1 MIYIFDESDEQF
13 RFPSEAIEVFGTLR
27 LCIKLR
33 RGKALNPKV
42 FIYPDGRA
50 AKCISMDFD
59 CVVGMYDRYVV
70 TLDFDIAGLYW
81 YHFSIQLAYGGTFTV
96 PEYAGGGFQVT
107 AYTPS
112 PSVPCW
118 LDGGVIYHIFVDR
131 FFRAGKAPIKPG
143 AIERQDW
150 GGTPYFLPDENGI
163 VRNNDFFGGDIPGVI
178 EKLPYLKDLG
188 VNCIYLS
195 PVFEATSNH
204 KYDTADFLK
213 VDTAFGGDEALE
225 QLCAEAGLCGIKVI
239 LDGVF
244 NHVGSDSLYF
254 DRYGSHNKPG
264 AYQNPDSPYRNWF
277 YFHEDGTYDSWWGIE
292 LLPSVNEHDTSY
304 IDFICG
310 DDGVLAHWMR
320 KGVSGWRL
328 DVVDEL
334 PDVFLDPLC
343 QTVKSINPN
352 AYIVGEVWEDAS
364 HKIAYGIRRK
374 YFLGGQLDSVTNYP
388 LKNAIIACIK
398 DGNIEQ
404 LADTMSALCRNYPKP
419 VLDRLMNILGT
430 HDTMRILTVLG
441 GTDFPEGRLA
451 MSHYKLSDAELE
463 LGKRRLRQAAVL
475 QFLLPGIPCVYYGDE
490 VGADGGADPFNRR
503 CFPWGHEDLE
513 LLSWYKKLAKL
524 RKSNSCF
531 ADGRYN
537 LIEARSGVFA
547 FSRGNG
553 FERALVAVNVSDSDR
568 TLSVHEFDYDLL
580 NDEYTD
586 TLTIKAGGCGI
597 FSIRKDYL
605 NEFTR

>member
-13 RFPSEAIEVFGTLR
+13 RFPAGAIEVSGTLT

-42 FIYPDGRA
+42 FVYPDGGTA
-50 AKCISMDFD
+50 QGISMDFD
-59 CVVGMYDRYVV
+59 QVVGIYDQYVV
-70 TLDFDIAGLYW
+70 TVEFDTAGLYW
-81 YHFSIQLAYGGTFTV
+81 YHFLIELSESGTFTV
-96 PEYAGGGFQVT
+96 PEYAGGGFQIT
-107 AYTPS
+107 AYNPS
-112 PSVPCW
+112 PTVPCW

-131 FFRAGKAPIKPG
+131 FFRGGDAPAKLG

-150 GGTPYFLPDENGI
+150 GGMPYFLPDENGI
-163 VRNNDFFGGDIPGVI
+163 VKNNDFFGGDILGII
-178 EKLPYLKDLG
+178 EKLPYLESLG

-195 PVFEATSNH
+195 PIFEAASNH

-213 VDTAFGGDEALE
+213 VDSAFGGNEALE
-225 QLCAEAGLCGIKVI
+225 RLCGEAKLRGIKII

-254 DRYGSHNKPG
+254 DRYGKYGGTG
-264 AYQNPDSPYRNWF
+264 AYHNHKSTYRNWF
-277 YFHEDGTYDSWWGIE
+277 SFHEDGTYDSWWGIE
-292 LLPSVNEHDTSY
+292 LLPSINEHDEGY

-310 DDGVLAHWMR
+310 KNGAIAHWMR

-343 QTVKSINPN
+343 ETVKSIDPH

-364 HKIAYGIRRK
+364 HKIAYGVRRR

-388 LKNAIIACIK
+388 LKNAIIACIRE
-398 DGNIEQ
+398 GNIEK

-441 GTDFPEGRLA
+441 GADFPDGRLA
-451 MSHYKLSDAELE
+451 MSQYSLNDVELE
-463 LGKRRLRQAAVL
+463 LGKKRLRLAVL
-475 QFLLPGIPCVYYGDE
+475 LQFTLPGIPCVYYGDE
-490 VGADGGADPFNRR
+490 AGMDGGADPFNRR

-513 LLSWYKKLAKL
+513 LVSWYKQLAKL
-524 RKSNSCF
+524 RKANTCF
-531 ADGRYN
+531 ADGRYK
-537 LIEARSGVFA
+537 LIEARLGVFA
-547 FSRGNG
+547 FTRGRG
-553 FERALVAVNVSDSDR
+553 TERALIAINVSDSDR
-568 TLSVHEFDYDLL
+568 ALSAHGFNYDLL
-580 NDEYTD
+580 KGEYTD
-586 TLTIKAGGCGI
+586 TLTVKSGDCCI
-597 FSIRKDYL
+597 FAIRKG
-605 NEFTR
+605 